1 MVDKAHKAVHVGEAA
16 ARILERL
23 KRSAAQ
29 LPTVDRKY
37 DCEDCRDTGLIT
49 GKNGTRRCQHVKQIE
64 AQQDR
69 EKFF

>member
-1 MVDKAHKAVHVGEAA
+1 MDDRAYKAVHVGEAA

-29 LPTVDRKY
+29 LPTVDREY

-49 GKNGTRRCQHVKQIE
+49 GKNGTRRCQHVKQEE
-64 AQQDR
+64 AQQD
-69 EKFF
+69 KPFF